1 MTLMK
6 TISQRW
12 KSLSISYKFNL
23 GFGLLLVLMLLI
35 AVASVAA
42 LFFVKQETETV
53 ILGNIEIEGLVLETE
68 RKLQT
73 SRNKQSEFFAQYPL
87 IGLNQA
93 RQQYALPAIQ
103 EMADMLTLSTELRQ
117 RLAAANLT
125 EGSSITEVDL
135 NLYLSAAQRNND
147 TFIEAIELV
156 STLADDETGLEAQ
169 LAVQAGVI
177 ETIIAED
184 ITLSNIY
191 KDMRI
196 FEARFLATRQ
206 RPIMQSAL
214 NESVALQQAIE
225 QSDDIETA
233 EKETVL
239 AAISNYQAVADE
251 IVELDAQLRSKRNDF
266 ALQDQAFQ
274 PISSA
279 LVSLA
284 QDRVSEA
291 QARIAQVNTTITIL
305 LVTISLLGVIL
316 GVGVAIIF
324 SRLITSN
331 ILKLTSAVTSFKEG
345 QLETTVHIDSDDEI
359 GQLAQVFNSMASQI
373 QDLIDNLELR
383 VKERTQRLE
392 AVADLG
398 GQLNTIHTVDQLFLN
413 LVHQIQERFNYYHV
427 HIYLLDPAK
436 QKLIIQVGTGH
447 IGAALRQANH
457 QISLNM
463 ENSLV
468 AQAARSGQIINVF
481 DVAQDS
487 RWLPNPLLP
496 DTKSEIAVPIISDGE
511 VLGVLDVQSNEVH
524 GLDEAD
530 ANLLLSLANHAGIA
544 MKNAIL
550 FAQLQQAKEMA
561 ERANEVKTKFLSN
574 MSHELRTPLNAIINI
589 SEIVGGGM
597 LGTINKEQQEI
608 LSHVSGSGE
617 HLLNLI
623 NDVLDMSKIESGMME
638 IYFEEVDLLQ
648 ILKETAS
655 IGEGLAKSKTIK
667 VVKDLP
673 EALPILIGNNRRL
686 RQVMLNLIG
695 NAIKYTLEG
704 EICISA
710 KLEGD
715 SIHIMVQDTGIGIAP
730 EDQQRIFEP
739 FEQARNGLDNVIGTG
754 LGLPI
759 AKQLV
764 ELHDGQIWVESQ
776 VGNGSIFHVRL
787 PLHPASALGEIYKLS

>member
-23 GFGLLLVLMLLI
+23 GFGLLLALMLFI
-35 AVASVAA
+35 AVTSVAA
-42 LFFVKQETETV
+42 LFFVRQETETV
-53 ILGNIEIEGLVLETE
+53 ILSNIEIEGLVLETE

-87 IGLNQA
+87 IGLNTA

-103 EMADMLTLSTELRQ
+103 EMADMIILSTELRQ
-117 RLAAANLT
+117 RLSAANLT
-125 EGSSITEVDL
+125 QGSSITEVDL

-156 STLADDETGLEAQ
+156 STLADDETGLEGQ
-169 LAVQAGVI
+169 LAQQAAI
-177 ETIIAED
+177 METITAED

-196 FEARFLATRQ
+196 FEARFLATRR

-239 AAISNYQAVADE
+239 AAISNYQAIANE

-266 ALQDQAFQ
+266 VLQDQAFQ

-284 QDRVSEA
+284 QDRVSQA
-291 QARIAQVNTTITIL
+291 QTRIAQVNTTVTLL

-324 SRLITSN
+324 NRLITSN
-331 ILKLTSAVTSFKEG
+331 ILKLTSAVTNFKEG
-345 QLETTVHIDSDDEI
+345 QLEITVHIDSDDEI

-392 AVADLG
+392 ALADLG
-398 GQLNTIHTVDQLFLN
+398 GQLNTIHTADQLFID

-436 QKLIIQVGTGH
+436 QKLVIQVGTGQ
-447 IGAALRQANH
+447 IGTTLRQANH

-463 ENSLV
+463 QNSLV
-468 AQAARSGQIINVF
+468 AQAARSGQILNVF
-481 DVAQDS
+481 DVTQDS

-496 DTKSEIAVPIISDGE
+496 DTQSEIAVPIISDGE

-550 FAQLQQAKEMA
+550 FDQLQQAKETA
-561 ERANEVKTKFLSN
+561 EQANEVKTKFLSN

-597 LGTINKEQQEI
+597 LGTVNTEQQEI
-608 LSHVSGSGE
+608 LSHVTSSGE

-638 IYFEEVDLLQ
+638 IYFEEVDFLQ

-655 IGEGLAKSKTIK
+655 IGDGLARSKTIK
-667 VVKDLP
+667 IVKDLP
-673 EALPILIGNNRRL
+673 KDLPVLIGNNRRL

-715 SIHIMVQDTGIGIAP
+715 SIHVMVQDTGIGIAP

-764 ELHDGQIWVESQ
+764 KLHDGQIWVESQ
-776 VGNGSIFHVRL
+776 VGIGSSFHVHL
-787 PLHPASALGEIYKLS
+787 PLHPTSAPAEIYRLN